1 MLRAEGGGGVRGE
14 GVCTALLSTLELR
27 RPLAMGET
35 DDALRGIARYEIQKR
50 VGDGTYGYVN
60 LVRTKVCVHP
70 SSQLLTG

>member
-1 MLRAEGGGGVRGE
+1 
-14 GVCTALLSTLELR
+14 
-27 RPLAMGET
+27 MGET

-70 SSQLLTG
+70 PSQLLTG